1 MNVEYSVQL
10 LLTDILQFHSDL
22 EGSEIPVGEGV
33 RDIAL
38 LEAAVNAPFQTFG
51 GEDLFPELHEKAAR
65 PCYGIANNHAF
76 IDGNKR
82 TAVHAM
88 EMFLLLNEKTLEEQ
102 TAVCEDVAKQMVS
115 GACDALNVDYAI
127 SSTGIAGPGGGTKD
141 IPVGTIWIGF
151 GAKDDVESYLL
162 TEDDGRDINLA
173 KATNQALKLFLD
185 YIKRHQTEK

>member
-65 PCYGIANNHAF
+65 LCYGIANNHAF

-88 EMFLLLNEKTLEEQ
+88 EMFLLLNEKNLECTDDEL
-102 TAVCEDVAKQMVS
+102 ENIILGVAEGSISYEKM
-115 GACDALNVDYAI
+115 AC
-127 SSTGIAGPGGGTKD
+127 
-141 IPVGTIWIGF
+141 
-151 GAKDDVESYLL
+151 
-162 TEDDGRDINLA
+162 
-173 KATNQALKLFLD
+173 
-185 YIKRHQTEK
+185 